1 MVDVRRQELDAALAA
16 LIEVLAHL
24 VGRVEHAGQKCR
36 HVFFRIVALEVCRL
50 IRDDR
55 IGRGVRL
62 VERVVREGVNFL
74 VNFLRGLLVDAVCHA
89 AGDIAR
95 GIAVQKRLA
104 LALDVLDLLLAHRAA
119 QHVCLAERVASELLE
134 DLDDLLLIHDAAIGD
149 RQDRLKL
156 RNEVCDLFRVVF
168 AGNEFRNGLH
178 RPRTVERDQSRD
190 VFDVLRL

>member
-16 LIEVLAHL
+16 LVEVLAHL
-24 VGRVEHAGQKCR
+24 VGRVEHAREQCR
-36 HVFFRIVALEVCRL
+36 HVFFRIVALEVRRL
-50 IRDDR
+50 ICDDR

-74 VNFLRGLLVDAVCHA
+74 VNFLRGLFVNAVCHA

-119 QHVCLAERVASELLE
+119 QHVCLAERVARELLE
-134 DLDDLLLIHDAAIGD
+134 DLDDLLLIHNAAIGD
-149 RQDRLKL
+149 
-156 RNEVCDLFRVVF
+156 
-168 AGNEFRNGLH
+168 
-178 RPRTVERDQSRD
+178 
-190 VFDVLRL
+190 

>member
-1 MVDVRRQELDAALAA
+1 MRRP
-16 LIEVLAHL
+16 H
-24 VGRVEHAGQKCR
+24 R
-36 HVFFRIVALEVCRL
+36 
-50 IRDDR
+50 
-55 IGRGVRL
+55 RGVRL

-119 QHVCLAERVASELLE
+119 QHVCLAERVARELLE

-156 RNEVCDLFRVVF
+156 WNEVCDLFRVVF
-168 AGNEFRNGLH
+168 AGNEFWNGPIGPG
-178 RPRTVERDQSRD
+178 R
-190 VFDVLRL
+190 